1 MADIDRSSA
10 FALFILLFFFSVIF
24 TPSVAAAGGAG
35 SGLYHGDTGCIN
47 GCDCVTCPPD
57 HSAQPACSGNCYPNA
72 SWYVKNINEMDEGC
86 GESWGNIS
94 GVLQTPPQDLKD
106 MLSGSQFK
114 TCSMA
119 YTGSGGGNPCPG
131 QNPPQK
137 YRERFSGKCGCPS
150 EPVYRFDGCNITVSC
165 DLEDDDATIVK
176 IDIPCPTVAG
186 ADPKYPLVKMLT
198 GVLIEW
204 RVGDKVVSP
213 HRLRYSTVSAAN
225 PQGYGTEDFGGFN
238 LDIVIST
245 VDTGVKWDVEKAMAI
260 VKGTEEHSRKNI
272 EFSITGGNPNVT
284 VLTAKDIYD
293 AYKAKNRYVQA
304 YTVLAG
310 KNFGERPWTTYD
322 KFVDAMCR
330 FSASAGDCERALKGI
345 DFEEY
350 RGNYWLGNG
359 NPTIL
364 GVYSE
369 TSSHGCHGASVID
382 DNGEPAFAFKFK
394 STFCIYMHAS
404 WEEYYIYN
412 NVNAEYLGECCV
424 NVTYYP
430 YTWAAEDC
438 NSCYMKCTDE
448 NGCEP
453 VCSCQNVVR
462 YTMVP
467 QCLQWKD
474 VWSCTDG
481 FTQYS
486 GGECSE
492 DCKKCIEI
500 EGWVDLSGKLHTDP
514 YPISFYQSQPLLIQ
528 P

>member
-1 MADIDRSSA
+1 MLKVNHNSVFSIFIS
-10 FALFILLFFFSVIF
+10 LFLFLIII
-24 TPSVAAAGGAG
+24 TPSFAEADGAG
-35 SGLYHGDTGCIN
+35 SGLDHGKTGCIN

-57 HSAQPACSGNCYPNA
+57 HAAQPACSGNCYPNA

-86 GESWGNIS
+86 GDSWGNIS
-94 GVLQTPPQDLKD
+94 GAVQTPPQDLKD
-106 MLSGSQFK
+106 TLEGSQFK
-114 TCSMA
+114 TCAMA

-137 YRERFSGKCGCPS
+137 YRDIFSGKCGCPS
-150 EPVYRFDGCNITVSC
+150 EPVYKIDGCKVTISC
-165 DLEDDDATIVK
+165 DLEDDDATIVT

-213 HRLRYSTVSAAN
+213 HRLRYGTISGDN
-225 PQGYGTEDFGGFN
+225 PEGYGTEYFDGFD
-238 LDIVIST
+238 LDIVVST
-245 VDTGVKWDVEKAMAI
+245 VDTGVKWDVEKALAI
-260 VKGTEEHSRKNI
+260 VKGTEEHSRDNI
-272 EFSITGGNPNVT
+272 EFEITGGNPNVK

-293 AYKAKNRYVQA
+293 AYKSKSKYVQA

-310 KNFGERPWTTYD
+310 KNFGERPWTSFD

-330 FSASAGDCERALKGI
+330 FSASSKDCERALKGI

-350 RGNYWLGNG
+350 KGNYWLGNG

-382 DNGEPAFAFKFK
+382 DHGEPAFAFKFK

-412 NVNAEYLGECCV
+412 NVNATYLGECCV
-424 NVTYYP
+424 NVSYYP
-430 YTWAAEDC
+430 YAWTAQECNNCFTSCTTPDNCDTICNC
-438 NSCYMKCTDE
+438 NSVTHT
-448 NGCEP
+448 
-453 VCSCQNVVR
+453 
-462 YTMVP
+462 TMVP
-467 QCLQWKD
+467 QCNQWKD
-474 VWSCTDG
+474 VWACTDG
-481 FTQYS
+481 FSEYS

-500 EGWVDLSGKLHTDP
+500 VGWVDLSGKLHTDP